1 MLAPFVLLAW
11 LLAGAQPPE
20 HIVDIQIHG
29 NVVTPDSEVAVIAGL
44 ETGMTLDA
52 KTLDDAAG
60 RLRASKKFEEVEVL
74 KRFASIADLSQI
86 SVVIVVDEGAV
97 TFRNDGTV
105 RAGPGKP
112 PLPLRILGL
121 GRRRLGMM
129 VLPLLKFEDGYGF
142 SYGVRAAIPDAGG
155 KNNRVSFPAT
165 WGAEK
170 RAAVEF
176 DREMKSVTSRVQA
189 GGSFAQRKN
198 PFFDENDRRG
208 RFWARGERDIVKALR
223 VGGTAE
229 WQRVTFASLSDRFVR
244 AGGDVT
250 VDTRIDP
257 ALPRNAFYARAA
269 WDHLAFANA
278 GDVNRTAV
286 DLRGYVGVI
295 GQSVLVVRGQAQDP
309 DRSLPPYLR
318 PLLGGV
324 DSVRGWTAG
333 SLAGDTLVGA
343 SAELRVPMTSPL
355 SIGRAGV
362 SAFFDTAAVYN
373 EGQHVRDQHF
383 RQGVGGGVWL
393 SIAMLRMDLYV
404 AHGLTG
410 STRAHFATA
419 VSF

>member
-1 MLAPFVLLAW
+1 MAWVLA
-11 LLAGAQPPE
+11 AQPPE

-29 NVVTPDSEVAVIAGL
+29 NVVTPDSEVARIAGL

-60 RLRASKKFEEVEVL
+60 RLRASKQFEEVEVL
-74 KRFASIADLSQI
+74 KRFASIADPSQI

-97 TFRNDGTV
+97 DFRNDGTV
-105 RAGPGKP
+105 IAGPDKP
-112 PLPLRILGL
+112 PLPLRLLGL

-129 VLPLLKFEDGYGF
+129 VLPLFKFDDGYGF

-155 KNNRVSFPAT
+155 KSNRLSFPGT

-170 RAAVEF
+170 RAAAEF
-176 DREMKSVTSRVQA
+176 DREMKRVVSRVQA
-189 GGSFAQRKN
+189 GGSFAQRTN
-198 PFFDENDRRG
+198 PFYDERDRRG
-208 RFWARGERDIVKALR
+208 RFWARGERDVAKAVR
-223 VGGTAE
+223 VGGAAE
-229 WQRVTFASLSDRFVR
+229 WQHVTFGSLSDRFVR
-244 AGGDVT
+244 AGADVT

-278 GDVNRTAV
+278 DVVNRTAV
-286 DLRGYVGVI
+286 DLRGYVGLI
-295 GQSVLVVRGQAQDP
+295 GQSVLVVRGQLQDP
-309 DRSLPPYLR
+309 DRSLPPYLQ

-324 DSVRGWTAG
+324 DTVRGWKAG

-343 SAELRVPMTSPL
+343 STELRVPITSPL
-355 SIGRAGV
+355 SVGRAGV

-373 EGQHVRDQHF
+373 QGQRARDQHF

-393 SIAMLRMDLYV
+393 SIAMFRMDLYV
-404 AHGLTG
+404 AHGLKG
-410 STRAHFATA
+410 STRVHFATA